1 MSPSIDV
8 FYCGLVSVEGLFSKP
23 DRASSIP
30 VGRRSQGAPIERNPA
45 SSVVYQGGPYRCREL
60 GEPIRVLP
68 WTASVEIRSRSFHLL
83 LRLDDAQAVLEEEIR
98 EDTDDSK
105 IIWKKRDDQLRWPS

>member
-1 MSPSIDV
+1 MYFIA
-8 FYCGLVSVEGLFSKP
+8 GLFLSK
-23 DRASSIP
+23 ASSRNLTEQVRFQSD
-30 VGRRSQGAPIERNPA
+30 VGAKGEPIERNPA
-45 SSVVYQGGPYRCREL
+45 SSVVYQGGPNRCREL